1 MRSGQDF
8 KQKERRKRL
17 LKSTRT
23 QDGYNKRQIG
33 QEQAQKGNLFILLS
47 VRLCHANLHC
57 GEGVVVSAYFINP
70 NQLLMQNRDG
80 IPNH

>member
-1 MRSGQDF
+1 MRSGQEF

-47 VRLCHANLHC
+47 VRLCYANLHR
-57 GEGVVVSAYFINP
+57 GEGVVVSAC
-70 NQLLMQNRDG
+70 L
-80 IPNH
+80 